1 MKNARLVQN
10 LSVDELKALIQAK
23 KKLDKVEPLKKKR
36 DRLLKA
42 AAKIQMKIN
51 RLLSGTKAAKMAGR
65 PAGKPGRPRK
75 RRPLS
80 AAARR
85 KIVQAQKARWARFH
99 AAKKAKAAK
108 AEGQ

>member
-1 MKNARLVQN
+1 MKNARLVQK

-51 RLLSGTKAAKMAGR
+51 RLLAGTKAVKSAGR

-75 RRPLS
+75 RRRLS

-85 KIVQAQKARWARFH
+85 KIVQAQKARWAKFH
-99 AAKKAKAAK
+99 AAKKAKAA
-108 AEGQ
+108 AQ

>member
-42 AAKIQMKIN
+42 AAKIQIKII
-51 RLLSGTKAAKMAGR
+51 RLLQGTKAGKSAGR

-80 AAARR
+80 ASSRR
-85 KIVQAQKARWARFH
+85 KIVQAQKIRWAKFH
-99 AAKKAKAAK
+99 AARKAKEAKAA
-108 AEGQ
+108 AQ